1 MIIPKQNKAAI
12 AKLWNSYDLY
22 LMQMFDSILKKYEE
36 DFKPATNEF
45 DAAKQQIIFLTRK
58 QTIIDIKK
66 ILEGTYEKN

>member
-12 AKLWNSYDLY
+12 AQLWSHYDVY

-36 DFKPATNEF
+36 DFKPATTEF
-45 DAAKQQIIFLTRK
+45 DAAKQQVTFLARK
-58 QTIIDIKK
+58 QTVIDIKK